1 MAASRG
7 VVAIHTRHNH
17 EQAPASI
24 RLQGICWSQIQAQR
38 GGGKRMI
45 NRKILRISLVSLDY
59 KIQNSPR
66 LQIINALKAICVP
79 VKPQLTKHGIF
90 EIAKPQVHHP
100 MAQLRISRQAL
111 HNQPLLAAPVLKR
124 ILLAQKNNNKLTF
137 GILAR
142 QILIQAWASIG
153 TLLVKI
159 VENPILISITVHAKQ
174 VSQLMDLLVP
184 QLAGER
190 EAKFVS
196 E

>member
-1 MAASRG
+1 MAGSRG
-7 VVAIHTRHNH
+7 VIASHTSHNH

-24 RLQGICWSQIQAQR
+24 RLQGIWRWQVQAQW

-45 NRKILRISLVSLDY
+45 IRAVVRIAPVSLDH

-66 LQIINALKAICVP
+66 LQIINALKAIFVP
-79 VKPQLTKHGIF
+79 VKPQLAQHCMVKV
-90 EIAKPQVHHP
+90 AKPQVHHP